1 MSLLFK
7 KVKEAEALTREG
19 QKGGGGG
26 TCLTLWPSC
35 QGVGAYSVGAYS
47 RNTVYKNEYVKQTVL
62 PKLITFRAIIV
73 DL

>member
-1 MSLLFK
+1 MK
-7 KVKEAEALTREG
+7 
-19 QKGGGGG
+19 
-26 TCLTLWPSC
+26 LWPSC
-35 QGVGAYSVGAYS
+35 QGGGGYSVGAYS